1 MKQQIIAWVGAA
13 SVVVLAGCTQ
23 SMAQQPGHG
32 AMSMP
37 MASTSGT
44 KAAELRA
51 GLNNL
56 FSEHVYLAGAAT
68 NAAGWAISGPAAIVL
83 QYYWIGS
90 EEGSW
95 R

>member
-1 MKQQIIAWVGAA
+1 MMNAEIA
-13 SVVVLAGCTQ
+13 
-23 SMAQQPGHG
+23 
-32 AMSMP
+32 
-37 MASTSGT
+37 
-44 KAAELRA
+44 
-51 GLNNL
+51 
-56 FSEHVYLAGAAT
+56 SEMTRSRNHADINAVERRLSFGGAAT